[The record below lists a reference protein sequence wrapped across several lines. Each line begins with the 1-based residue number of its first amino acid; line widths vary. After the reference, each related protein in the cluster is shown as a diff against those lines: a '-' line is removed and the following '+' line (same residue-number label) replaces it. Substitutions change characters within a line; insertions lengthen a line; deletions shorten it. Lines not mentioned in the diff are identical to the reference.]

1 MNKIYR
7 LVFSKHHGML
17 VAVAENA
24 VSQRKGGGGMV
35 IGGRIDLRVP
45 LTVRRLTMAV
55 MAAFSMSTVL
65 PSWAAA
71 PLPTGGVVSSG
82 TGSINVNGQT
92 MSIQQGSQ
100 VLGLNWTGFS
110 IGAGNTVNFAQP
122 SVSAVAV
129 NRVIGTE
136 ASQIYGNLNA
146 NGQIYLI
153 NPNGIVFGSTAQ
165 VNVGSL
171 LASTATNVSID
182 GNSVVLSGQSGA
194 TVVNQG
200 NIKATDGGFVVLSGQ
215 QVSNSG
221 RIQANG
227 GYVALMAGDK
237 VSLQL
242 DNGALVSV
250 NVDASAVQ
258 ALVDN
263 KGLILADGGKV
274 YLTAWG
280 KNTLLS
286 TVVNNDGIIR
296 ARGYGSSAGGT
307 VVLLGEGGDTVTRGS
322 IDVSGQGAGQQGGTV
337 VLGGDRVGVFDNA
350 TIDASGVAGGG
361 RVVIGGDSLNKARSV
376 ANIGFAN
383 STYVGSNATVNI
395 GSSQG
400 DGGFVETSGENLAML
415 GRVNAT
421 SAGKAGQWLIDPTNI
436 TINTGS
442 SNATNSSNT
451 WSGSGTDSVVNNASI
466 EAALNSG
473 ANVTVTTNSS
483 GSGTGWINV
492 AANIAKTSGGNA
504 SLTLY
509 ANGAINISGYS
520 ITSSSNLLNISMSS
534 VGDGVTLTNSTL
546 NSNGGAINISSCTAV
561 LNNPNINTNGGNLT
575 ISTNGGSSGPTM
587 TLWGC
592 STLNVGSGFG
602 NLSVISSTWAL
613 NLIGS
618 LTTIGNIN
626 ITGQGGSDAGVYIQA
641 PGNIASTGGNLAI
654 KGITSM
660 ASAQGGGLQISSLN
674 ASGNISFI
682 GISNTNSA
690 GVWIGQSAVVTG
702 ANITGSSASG
712 AGVNATNSNVTGTTI
727 VGSSASGVG
736 VNLTNVNVVSG
747 YITGTGGLVGVNLS
761 QTNVNGTN
769 IVGSSNGTGV
779 NITNSSVTGGNVAG
793 TGGSVGVGYY
803 NWTPSTALS
812 TNITGVSNGGNGL
825 ILSGTSAYT
834 QAANTTLNITGNT
847 TLLNGNLDLLTSA
860 GNVFNG
866 SVVASNVGYL
876 SVNATGNLSILG
888 VNGSTL
894 NVGAIYVTSGAL
906 NISNVGAFNLL
917 SGFISSSG
925 GAIKISSCTATL
937 SNTSINTNGG
947 NLTVSVNGSSGPVL
961 NIGGNTSLNVGSGF
975 GNLNA
980 VSPAWAVNLTGS
992 LTTIGNIN
1000 ITGQGGWDAGVY
1012 IQAPGNIAST
1022 GGNLAIKGI
1031 TSMASAQGGGLQ
1043 ISSLNASGNIS
1054 FIGISNTNSAGVWI
1068 GQSAVVTG
1076 RILLVLVPVVRV

>member
-35 IGGRIDLRVP
+35 IGGRIDPRVP

-55 MAAFSMSTVL
+55 MAAFSMITVL

-263 KGLILADGGKV
+263 KGLILADGGRV

-350 TIDASGVAGGG
+350 KIDASGVAGGG

-383 STYVGSNATVNI
+383 STYVGSNTTINI

-492 AANIAKTSGGNA
+492 SANIAKTSGGNA

-509 ANGAINISGYS
+509 ANDSINISG
-520 ITSSSNLLNISMSS
+520 
-534 VGDGVTLTNSTL
+534 
-546 NSNGGAINISSCTAV
+546 
-561 LNNPNINTNGGNLT
+561 
-575 ISTNGGSSGPTM
+575 
-587 TLWGC
+587 
-592 STLNVGSGFG
+592 
-602 NLSVISSTWAL
+602 
-613 NLIGS
+613 
-618 LTTIGNIN
+618 
-626 ITGQGGSDAGVYIQA
+626 
-641 PGNIASTGGNLAI
+641 
-654 KGITSM
+654 
-660 ASAQGGGLQISSLN
+660 
-674 ASGNISFI
+674 
-682 GISNTNSA
+682 
-690 GVWIGQSAVVTG
+690 
-702 ANITGSSASG
+702 
-712 AGVNATNSNVTGTTI
+712 
-727 VGSSASGVG
+727 
-736 VNLTNVNVVSG
+736 
-747 YITGTGGLVGVNLS
+747 
-761 QTNVNGTN
+761 
-769 IVGSSNGTGV
+769 
-779 NITNSSVTGGNVAG
+779 
-793 TGGSVGVGYY
+793 
-803 NWTPSTALS
+803 
-812 TNITGVSNGGNGL
+812 
-825 ILSGTSAYT
+825 
-834 QAANTTLNITGNT
+834 
-847 TLLNGNLDLLTSA
+847 
-860 GNVFNG
+860 
-866 SVVASNVGYL
+866 
-876 SVNATGNLSILG
+876 
-888 VNGSTL
+888 
-894 NVGAIYVTSGAL
+894 
-906 NISNVGAFNLL
+906 
-917 SGFISSSG
+917 
-925 GAIKISSCTATL
+925 
-937 SNTSINTNGG
+937 
-947 NLTVSVNGSSGPVL
+947 
-961 NIGGNTSLNVGSGF
+961 
-975 GNLNA
+975 
-980 VSPAWAVNLTGS
+980 
-992 LTTIGNIN
+992 
-1000 ITGQGGWDAGVY
+1000 
-1012 IQAPGNIAST
+1012 
-1022 GGNLAIKGI
+1022 
-1031 TSMASAQGGGLQ
+1031 
-1043 ISSLNASGNIS
+1043 
-1054 FIGISNTNSAGVWI
+1054 
-1068 GQSAVVTG
+1068 
-1076 RILLVLVPVVRV
+1076 